1 MSNVLWYRTA
11 ERGMTAVVPCRLLLF
26 NYNDAFDTPG
36 ELCAELAC
44 AADSEIGGDID
55 AMDLPVCFGMP

>member
-1 MSNVLWYRTA
+1 MSNVLPYRTA
-11 ERGMTAVVPCRLLLF
+11 ERGMTAAVKRRQLLF

-44 AADSEIGGDID
+44 AADSVIGGD
-55 AMDLPVCFGMP
+55 